1 MIAPGKI
8 GAVPVGSFLT
18 ATVVLLPLTGVRRL
32 RPMQRGDMTYLTD
45 WTKRGSFSAGRDPL
59 GFQAASVR
67 LYTSLVPGLTNVTNR
82 LRYYS
87 FYCWVIW
94 QFEQIHH
101 TTKEDKWIEFIRRC
115 EAAIALACQIGDAAN
130 AHGMAGSEWGRDEAD
145 DTSKKIFDLIKP
157 TNRPGEDGQYLK
169 ARYGNFGQFYTASM
183 LEMGLIDSA
192 SARVYGVTNTVG
204 KALAT
209 AVQEGHPEAC
219 ALLLKAVKSGRI
231 SRSDCET
238 VSEALHPSYLDP
250 TSQEA
255 LLLKQFLQGGRADD
269 PTADAR
275 RISLRNVLA
284 VIADS
289 EGEYDL
295 RRELYV
301 QTGSL
306 GSRSQRDDNLARWRA
321 YFLNEFCHIA
331 LEVWLNAIV
340 GLSNEV
346 AEPTSVDALVAALA
360 ALAVDDETTS
370 TETLASGLATK
381 TLGEEHDLGAE
392 LLAVA
397 SVKKAPDRSAVE
409 GSAKLILSLW
419 FHWRDNALVR
429 DELLRETVEGRSAE
443 GIFRFLDLNSAANAR
458 LTIAKL
464 IKKFVVSNHLVI
476 AGQKLATGGRFT
488 YRFTLD
494 DGCLV
499 DGEFGEYTYTQP
511 RIANLLTFA
520 RDANLVDP
528 ALGTI
533 TAAGAD
539 FLNAT

>member
-1 MIAPGKI
+1 MSDIA
-8 GAVPVGSFLT
+8 
-18 ATVVLLPLTGVRRL
+18 
-32 RPMQRGDMTYLTD
+32 D
-45 WTKRGSFSAGRDPL
+45 WTKPGSFSAGRDPL

-87 FYCWVIW
+87 FYCWVVW
-94 QFEQIHH
+94 KFEQIHH
-101 TTKEDKWIEFIRRC
+101 TTKEDKWVEFIRRS

-130 AHGMAGSEWGRDEAD
+130 ALGMAGSEWWRYDAAN
-145 DTSKKIFDLIKP
+145 TSKKIFDLIEP

-169 ARYGNFGQFYTASM
+169 AKYGNFGQFYTASM
-183 LEMGLIDSA
+183 LEMRLIDSA
-192 SARVYGVTNTVG
+192 SARVYGVTGTAG
-204 KALAT
+204 KALAV
-209 AVQEGHPEAC
+209 AVQEEHPEAC
-219 ALLLKAVKSGRI
+219 TLLLKAVQSGRI

-238 VSEALHPSYLDP
+238 ISEALHPSYLDP
-250 TSQEA
+250 SSQEA
-255 LLLKQFLQGGRADD
+255 RLLKEFLQGGRADD
-269 PTADAR
+269 PTAEAR

-284 VIADS
+284 VVSDS
-289 EGEYDL
+289 EGEFDL

-301 QTGSL
+301 QSGSL
-306 GSRSQRDDNLARWRA
+306 GAPSHGGENLTRWRA

-331 LEVWLNAIV
+331 LEIWLNAIV
-340 GLSNEV
+340 GLSNQV
-346 AEPTSVDALVAALA
+346 AEPTSVEALA
-360 ALAVDDETTS
+360 ATLSALAVGDETAS
-370 TETLASGLATK
+370 TEALAADLALQ

-397 SVKKAPDRSAVE
+397 SVKKGPEASAVT
-409 GSAKLILSLW
+409 GSTRLILSLW
-419 FHWRDNALVR
+419 IRWRENALIR
-429 DELLRETVEGRSAE
+429 EELLRETVEGRSVE
-443 GIFRFLDLNSAANAR
+443 GVFRFLDLNSGENAR

-464 IKKFVVSNHLVI
+464 IKKFVVSNHLMI

-520 RDANLVDP
+520 RDANLVDWES
-528 ALGTI
+528 GII
-533 TAAGAD
+533 TAAGAE
-539 FLNAT
+539 FLNAA

>member
-1 MIAPGKI
+1 
-8 GAVPVGSFLT
+8 
-18 ATVVLLPLTGVRRL
+18 
-32 RPMQRGDMTYLTD
+32 MTHITD
-45 WTKRGSFSAGRDPL
+45 WTKPGSFSAGRDPL

-87 FYCWVIW
+87 FYCWVVW

-101 TTKEDKWIEFIRRC
+101 TTKEEKWVEFIRRC

-130 AHGMAGSEWGRDEAD
+130 ALGMAGSEWWRYEAA
-145 DTSKKIFDLIKP
+145 DTTKKTFDLIKP
-157 TNRPGEDGQYLK
+157 TNRPGEDRQYLK
-169 ARYGNFGQFYTASM
+169 AKYGNFGQFYTASM

-192 SARVYGVTNTVG
+192 STRIYGVTSTAG
-204 KALAT
+204 KALAV
-209 AVQEGHPEAC
+209 AVQEEHPEAC
-219 ALLLKAVKSGRI
+219 ALLLEAVQAGRI

-238 VSEALHPSYLDP
+238 ISEALHPSYLDP
-250 TSQEA
+250 SSQEA
-255 LLLKQFLQGGRADD
+255 RLLKEFLQGGRADD
-269 PTADAR
+269 PTAEAR

-284 VIADS
+284 VVSDS
-289 EGEYDL
+289 KGEFDL

-301 QTGSL
+301 QSGSL
-306 GSRSQRDDNLARWRA
+306 GAPSYDGENLTRWRA

-340 GLSNEV
+340 GLSNQV
-346 AEPTSVDALVAALA
+346 AEPTPVEALAATLA
-360 ALAVDDETTS
+360 ALAVGDETAS
-370 TETLASGLATK
+370 TETLAARLALK
-381 TLGEEHDLGAE
+381 RLGEEHDLGAE

-397 SVKKAPDRSAVE
+397 SVKKMPEASAVT
-409 GSAKLILSLW
+409 GSTKLILSLW
-419 FHWRDNALVR
+419 IRWRENALIR
-429 DELLRETVEGRSAE
+429 EELLRETVEGRSVE
-443 GIFRFLDLNSAANAR
+443 GVFRFLDLNSAENAR

-464 IKKFVVSNHLVI
+464 IKKFVVSNHLMI

-520 RDANLVDP
+520 RDAHLVDGES
-528 ALGTI
+528 GTI
-533 TAAGAD
+533 TAAGAE
-539 FLNAT
+539 FLNAA

>member
-1 MIAPGKI
+1 
-8 GAVPVGSFLT
+8 
-18 ATVVLLPLTGVRRL
+18 
-32 RPMQRGDMTYLTD
+32 MTHITD
-45 WTKRGSFSAGRDPL
+45 WTKPGSFSAGRDPL

-87 FYCWVIW
+87 FYCWVVW

-101 TTKEDKWIEFIRRC
+101 TTKEDKWVEFIRRS

-130 AHGMAGSEWGRDEAD
+130 ALGMAGSEWWRYEAA
-145 DTSKKIFDLIKP
+145 DTSKKTFDLIKP

-169 ARYGNFGQFYTASM
+169 AKYGNFGQFYTASM

-192 SARVYGVTNTVG
+192 SARVYGVTSTAG
-204 KALAT
+204 KALAV
-209 AVQEGHPEAC
+209 AVQEEHPEAC

-238 VSEALHPSYLDP
+238 ISEALHPSYLDP
-250 TSQEA
+250 SSQEA
-255 LLLKQFLQGGRADD
+255 RLLKECLQGGRADD
-269 PTADAR
+269 PTAEAR

-284 VIADS
+284 VVSDS
-289 EGEYDL
+289 EGEFDL

-301 QTGSL
+301 QSGSL
-306 GSRSQRDDNLARWRA
+306 GAPSQGGQNLTRWRA

-331 LEVWLNAIV
+331 LEVWLNDIV
-340 GLSNEV
+340 GLSNQV
-346 AEPTSVDALVAALA
+346 AEPTSVEALA
-360 ALAVDDETTS
+360 SSLASTAVSDENAS
-370 TETLASGLATK
+370 TEDLAASLALSGL
-381 TLGEEHDLGAE
+381 GGEHDLGAE
-392 LLAVA
+392 LLAAA
-397 SVKKAPDRSAVE
+397 STKKRPEASAVR
-409 GSAKLILSLW
+409 GSTKLILSLW
-419 FHWRDNALVR
+419 LRWREATQVR

-443 GIFRFLDLNSAANAR
+443 GVFRFLDLNSTANAR

-464 IKKFVVSNHLVI
+464 IKKFVVSNHLMI

-520 RDANLVDP
+520 RDAHLVDEST
-528 ALGTI
+528 GTI
-533 TAAGAD
+533 TAAGAE
-539 FLNAT
+539 FLNAA